1 MGDVWKIVGSFWKEI
16 IQRFIWEVKRALV
29 FFLFS
34 LFVFFLFKRAFTGKN
49 IIHDVRFEC
58 PQQVVTHRRVVSVG
72 RYKFATVAVRP
83 NLSIDQTIIIMIL
96 WATGPLLPSTVSALF
111 TALVVA
117 SRDPLDDSP
126 RLPFV
131 GHSAVFFWD

>member
-1 MGDVWKIVGSFWKEI
+1 MGGGCVGDCRNISEGDNPK
-16 IQRFIWEVKRALV
+16 V
-29 FFLFS
+29 FFGRSKGPSFS
-34 LFVFFLFKRAFTGKN
+34 PASAKKN
-49 IIHDVRFEC
+49 ILNDVRFEC

-83 NLSIDQTIIIMIL
+83 NLSIDQTIIILIL

-111 TALVVA
+111 TAPVVA

-126 RLPFV
+126 RLSFV
-131 GHSAVFFWD
+131 GHSAVIFWD